1 MEVKPTTELDEDA
14 MRTLVTRLGRPH
26 RSGGRVIER
35 ATLLASG
42 TDFEAAVQWI
52 KEHGGTPEGPDRH
65 VVAARA
71 ARSAHQ
77 RRPGARPAALR
88 AAARRLSR
96 P

>member
-42 TDFEAAVQWI
+42 TDFEAAVRWI
-52 KEHGGTPEGPDRH
+52 EAHGGTPEVAVASSHRGLHGPRMSDGPPPAPLRF
-65 VVAARA
+65 VLP
-71 ARSAHQ
+71 
-77 RRPGARPAALR
+77 PGA
-88 AAARRLSR
+88 
-96 P
+96 

>member
-52 KEHGGTPEGPDRH
+52 KAHGGTPEGPIDTSSHHGLHGPRTSDGP
-65 VVAARA
+65 V
-71 ARSAHQ
+71 
-77 RRPGARPAALR
+77 PAPLR
-88 AAARRLSR
+88 FVLPPDA
-96 P
+96 